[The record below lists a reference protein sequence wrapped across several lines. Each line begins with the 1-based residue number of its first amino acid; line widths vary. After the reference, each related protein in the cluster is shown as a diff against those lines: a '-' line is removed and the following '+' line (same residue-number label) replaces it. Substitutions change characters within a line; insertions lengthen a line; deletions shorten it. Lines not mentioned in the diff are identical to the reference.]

1 MSALRRPDRIPVPE
15 EPRDVCESS
24 QPLEASVKAVYFQEH
39 GDLDRLDFGELPT
52 PSPGPGDVLVR
63 VRWAALN
70 RSDLFTLQ
78 GWPGL
83 DLEMPHI
90 LGGDGAGQVASLGL
104 GVEGFAEDDWVVIDA
119 NLSDGT
125 CERCLAG
132 MDNQCQNWHLL
143 GETRRGTYAEAV
155 VVPAGN
161 LLKVPEGFDPRT
173 AAAAG
178 LVYLT
183 AWHSLV
189 TRGGL
194 QAGEMVLVVG
204 ASGGV
209 NSACIDIAKLLGA
222 RVFVVGSSPEKLAIA
237 EALGADVL
245 IDRSK
250 ETNWSKAVFL
260 ASGKRGVDVVV
271 DNVGAPTMVTSLR
284 CARKGGRVLTVGN
297 TAGPTFEFDNRYL
310 FYKHLSILGSTMGTR
325 GDFAQVMGLVFE
337 SRLRPALDREYPL
350 PEAAEA
356 LARMQRGEH
365 LGKITLSVD

>member
-1 MSALRRPDRIPVPE
+1 MRAIHFLQHGGLE
-15 EPRDVCESS
+15 EIR
-24 QPLEASVKAVYFQEH
+24 Y
-39 GDLDRLDFGELPT
+39 GELPD
-52 PSPGPGDVLVR
+52 PSPGPGEVLVR

-90 LGGDGAGQVASLGL
+90 LGGDGAGQVASPGPE
-104 GVEGFAEDDWVVIDA
+104 VQGFAEGEWVVVNA

-125 CERCLAG
+125 CERCQAG

-161 LLKVPEGFDPRT
+161 LLKIPEAFDPRT

-194 QAGEMVLVVG
+194 QAGESVLVVG

-209 NSACIDIAKLLGA
+209 NSACIDIAKTLGA
-222 RVFVVGSSPEKLAIA
+222 RVFVVGSNPEKLAIA
-237 EALGADVL
+237 ETLGADVL

-250 ETNWSKAVFL
+250 EPNWSKAVFL
-260 ASGKRGVDVVV
+260 ASDKRGVDVVV
-271 DNVGAPTMVTSLR
+271 DNVGAPTMVASLR
-284 CARKGGRVLTVGN
+284 CARKGGRILTVGN

-325 GDFAQVMGLVFE
+325 GDFARVMGLVFE
-337 SRLRPALDREYPL
+337 GRLRPALDRDFPL
-350 PEAAEA
+350 PQAAEA

-365 LGKITLSVD
+365 LGKITLSVE

>member
-1 MSALRRPDRIPVPE
+1 MRAIHFLQHGGLE
-15 EPRDVCESS
+15 EIR
-24 QPLEASVKAVYFQEH
+24 Y
-39 GDLDRLDFGELPT
+39 GELPD
-52 PSPGPGDVLVR
+52 PSPGPGEVQLR

-83 DLEMPHI
+83 ELEMPHI
-90 LGGDGAGQVASLGL
+90 LGGDGAGQVASPGP
-104 GVEGFAEDDWVVIDA
+104 GVEGFAEGEWVVVNA

-125 CERCLAG
+125 CERCQAG

-161 LLKVPEGFDPRT
+161 LLKIPEAFDPRT

-194 QAGEMVLVVG
+194 QAGESVLVVG

-209 NSACIDIAKLLGA
+209 NSACIDIAKTLGA
-222 RVFVVGSSPEKLAIA
+222 RVFVVGSNPEKLAFA
-237 EALGADVL
+237 ETLGADVL

-250 ETNWSKAVFL
+250 EPNWSKAVFL
-260 ASGKRGVDVVV
+260 ASDKRGVDVVV
-271 DNVGAPTMVTSLR
+271 DNVGAPTLVASLR
-284 CARKGGRVLTVGN
+284 CARKGGRILTVGN

-337 SRLRPALDREYPL
+337 GRLRPALDRDFPL
-350 PEAAEA
+350 PEAAKA

-365 LGKITLSVD
+365 LGKITLSIE

>member
-1 MSALRRPDRIPVPE
+1 MRAIHFLQHGGLE
-15 EPRDVCESS
+15 EIR
-24 QPLEASVKAVYFQEH
+24 Y
-39 GDLDRLDFGELPT
+39 GELPD
-52 PSPGPGDVLVR
+52 PSPGPGEVLVR

-90 LGGDGAGQVASLGL
+90 LGGDGAGQVASPGPE
-104 GVEGFAEDDWVVIDA
+104 VQGFAEGEWVVVNA

-125 CERCLAG
+125 CERCQAG

-161 LLKVPEGFDPRT
+161 LLKIPEAFDPRT

-194 QAGEMVLVVG
+194 QAGETVLVVG

-209 NSACIDIAKLLGA
+209 NSACIDIAKALGA
-222 RVFVVGSSPEKLAIA
+222 RVFVVGSNPEKLAFA
-237 EALGADVL
+237 ETLGADVL

-250 ETNWSKAVFL
+250 EPNWSKAVFL
-260 ASGKRGVDVVV
+260 ASDKRGVDVVV
-271 DNVGAPTMVTSLR
+271 DNVGAPTLVASLR
-284 CARKGGRVLTVGN
+284 CARKGGRILTVGN

-337 SRLRPALDREYPL
+337 GRLRPALDRDFPL
-350 PEAAEA
+350 PEAAKA

-365 LGKITLSVD
+365 LGKITLSIE

>member
-1 MSALRRPDRIPVPE
+1 MRAIHFLQHGGLE
-15 EPRDVCESS
+15 EIR
-24 QPLEASVKAVYFQEH
+24 Y
-39 GDLDRLDFGELPT
+39 GELPD
-52 PSPGPGDVLVR
+52 PSPGPGEVLVR

-90 LGGDGAGQVASLGL
+90 LGGDGAGQVASPGPE
-104 GVEGFAEDDWVVIDA
+104 VQGFAEGEWVVVNA

-125 CERCLAG
+125 CERCQAG

-161 LLKVPEGFDPRT
+161 LLKIPEAFDPRT

-194 QAGEMVLVVG
+194 QAGESVLVVG

-209 NSACIDIAKLLGA
+209 NSACIDIAKILGA

-250 ETNWSKAVFL
+250 EPNWSKAVFL
-260 ASGKRGVDVVV
+260 ASDKRGVDVVV
-271 DNVGAPTMVTSLR
+271 DNVGAPTMVASLR
-284 CARKGGRVLTVGN
+284 CARKGGRILTVGN

-325 GDFAQVMGLVFE
+325 GDFARVMGLVFE
-337 SRLRPALDREYPL
+337 GRLRPALDRDFPL
-350 PEAAEA
+350 PQAAEA

-365 LGKITLSVD
+365 LGKITLSVE

>member
-1 MSALRRPDRIPVPE
+1 MRAIHFLQHGGLE
-15 EPRDVCESS
+15 EIR
-24 QPLEASVKAVYFQEH
+24 Y
-39 GDLDRLDFGELPT
+39 GELPD
-52 PSPGPGDVLVR
+52 PSPGPGEVLVR

-90 LGGDGAGQVASLGL
+90 LGGDGAGQVASPGPE
-104 GVEGFAEDDWVVIDA
+104 VQGFAEGEWVVVNA

-125 CERCLAG
+125 CERCQAG

-161 LLKVPEGFDPRT
+161 LLKIPEAFDPRT

-194 QAGEMVLVVG
+194 QAGESVLVVG

-209 NSACIDIAKLLGA
+209 NSACIDIAKTLGA
-222 RVFVVGSSPEKLAIA
+222 RVFVVGSNPEKLAFA
-237 EALGADVL
+237 ETLGADVL

-250 ETNWSKAVFL
+250 EPNWSKAVFL
-260 ASGKRGVDVVV
+260 ASDKRGVDVVV
-271 DNVGAPTMVTSLR
+271 DNVGAPTMVASLR
-284 CARKGGRVLTVGN
+284 CARKGGRILTVGN

-337 SRLRPALDREYPL
+337 GQLRPALDRDFPL
-350 PEAAEA
+350 PEAAKA

-365 LGKITLSVD
+365 LGKITLSIE